1 MKKLYDSRAFWMV
14 VSLLISITLWL
25 YISSVDKEVIT
36 QPFRGVKVELVGENL
51 LKDSKNMVVTD
62 MDTSTVTV
70 VLEGPRRI
78 IGSWDADSITAQ
90 IDVSKLSRAAYTSQQ
105 YVISYPDGTDTSSI
119 SVVRKTP

>member
-1 MKKLYDSRAFWMV
+1 MV

-25 YISSVDKEVIT
+25 YVSSVDKEVIT

-105 YVISYPDGTDTSSI
+105 YVISYPDGPAS
-119 SVVRKTP
+119 

>member
-1 MKKLYDSRAFWMV
+1 MV

-78 IGSWDADSITAQ
+78 IGSCSARGMTAF
-90 IDVSKLSRAAYTSQQ
+90 
-105 YVISYPDGTDTSSI
+105 
-119 SVVRKTP
+119 